1 MSIASQDNQ
10 AALDGLRVLD
20 LATFVAGPFCAAQL
34 GEFGA
39 EVIKVE
45 LPGAGDPLR
54 RFGTPTPA
62 GDTLCWLSEAR
73 NKKSVCLDLRRPEG
87 ADILRQL
94 VAQSD
99 VVIENFQPG
108 TLESWGLGWDVL
120 KQANPELI
128 LVRISGYGQS
138 GPLKD
143 RPGFGRIGNAFG
155 GLSFLAGEP
164 DGKPLTPGSAT
175 LPDYLAGI
183 FAAFGAMV
191 ALEYRRKTGQGQIVD
206 IGLYEPIFRVL
217 DEILPSYQ
225 QTGFIR
231 GRQGSGTL
239 NAAPHNHYPTKDN
252 KWVAIACTSDKI
264 FSRLAQAM
272 GQSELASPDKW
283 GNLSPRL
290 ASRDQVDEAVT
301 RWTLKYRMS
310 EVISICEQHQ
320 VPCCGVMSIEDIVT
334 NPQYLARGN
343 ILKTV
348 DPLIGE
354 LHIPNSVPTLTATPG
369 KVSSLGP
376 KLGQHR
382 DEILGGLLGLTE
394 SELLALEKKGVI

>member
-1 MSIASQDNQ
+1 MSIASQDKQ

-39 EVIKVE
+39 EVIKIE

-73 NKKSVCLDLRRPEG
+73 NKKSVCLDLRKPEG

-120 KQANPELI
+120 KQANPELV
-128 LVRISGYGQS
+128 LVRISGYGQT

-164 DGKPLTPGSAT
+164 GGKPLTPGSAT

-191 ALEYRRKTGQGQIVD
+191 ALEHRRKTGQGQIVD

-225 QTGFIR
+225 QTGFVR

-239 NAAPHNHYPTKDN
+239 NAAPHNHYPTKDG

-272 GQSELASPDKW
+272 GQNELASPNQW
-283 GNLSPRL
+283 GDLNLRL
-290 ASRDQVDEAVT
+290 ANREQVDATVAK
-301 RWTLKYRMS
+301 WTQEYCMTD
-310 EVISICEQHQ
+310 VISICEQHQ

-343 ILKTV
+343 ILKAV
-348 DPLIGE
+348 DPTIGE
-354 LHIPNSVPTLTATPG
+354 LHLPNTVPTLTATPG
-369 KVSSLGP
+369 QVSSLGP
-376 KLGQHR
+376 KLGEHR
-382 DEILGGLLGLTE
+382 NEILGGLLGLSK
-394 SELLALEKKGVI
+394 SELQALQEKGVI